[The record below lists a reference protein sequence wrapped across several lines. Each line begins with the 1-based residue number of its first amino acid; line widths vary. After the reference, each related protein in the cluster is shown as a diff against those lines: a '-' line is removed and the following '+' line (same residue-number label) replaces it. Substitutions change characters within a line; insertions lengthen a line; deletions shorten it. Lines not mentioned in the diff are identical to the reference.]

1 MEKVPG
7 RELVDLELSDLRK
20 RLRES
25 LLDGRILL
33 NNGRAHVS
41 EDKIFVAHLKCLGFN
56 VEAELVSVNSSDSH

>member
-33 NNGRAHVS
+33 YDGLAHVS

>member
-7 RELVDLELSDLRK
+7 RQLVDLELCDLRK

-33 NNGRAHVS
+33 NNSLAHVS
-41 EDKIFVAHLKCLGFN
+41 EDKILVAHLKCLGFN
-56 VEAELVSVNSSDSH
+56 VEAELVSVNSCDSH